1 MAEIEHFV
9 DPTEKDHPKFQSVA
23 DLSLYLYS
31 AKAQVSGQSA
41 RKMRLGDAVEQV
53 RFWRKLFDYAQLG
66 MTALSNLVVHWMME
80 SLPFAVF
87 LFIYLFCSIAGQAQR
102 HVQAWKVL
110 GLHLQPLTVF
120 VYCGTGE
127 QT

>member
-53 RFWRKLFDYAQLG
+53 QFWRKLFDYAQLE
-66 MTALSNLVVHWMME
+66 MTTLSNLVVHWMMA

-87 LFIYLFCSIAGQAQR
+87 LFIYFAALPVKPKGMCS
-102 HVQAWKVL
+102 L
-110 GLHLQPLTVF
+110 GKCLACIFSP
-120 VYCGTGE
+120 
-127 QT
+127 